1 MSPNI
6 LALVQCGAYTVT
18 VSFQG
23 FDKEHT
29 YVTNCN
35 IRQLVPGDFVVVKY
49 QPKDGPERLSVAQ
62 VRRVDSRVTIA
73 ADDMRRYDWIV
84 SVIDTADYLRIVAD
98 EQVIKDLLE
107 KSEARRQREQVFSAL
122 RKTLDNE
129 AQVQISGIIGSVL

>member
-122 RKTLDNE
+122 RETLDNE